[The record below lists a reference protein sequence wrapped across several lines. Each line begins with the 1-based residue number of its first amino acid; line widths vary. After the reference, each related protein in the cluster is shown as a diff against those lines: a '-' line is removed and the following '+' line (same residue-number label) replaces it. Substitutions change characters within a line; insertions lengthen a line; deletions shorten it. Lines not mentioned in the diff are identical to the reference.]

1 MCSSFVAAVGNSTQ
15 HKRRSQHA
23 PTARVRGQKR
33 SEEGGA
39 AESGRQLSG
48 LKEDVRQWQDRQR
61 VAAEEAEAAEAEVR
75 SLQQQTEH
83 LREQLRLIN
92 SQLSHQ
98 QAMQQKQLE
107 AAEITARALS
117 MAEDVALR
125 NHAGGGEEEA
135 RRRRQRGGGG
145 EEEERRRRQRG
156 GGGEEEG
163 SSGRAGGSKLRG
175 TLKELQMKEGKAVKR
190 IKALAVE
197 ERQLAAQV
205 TRHPPA
211 CLTAQQ
217 RLYPG
222 RGHHTASPP
231 QRLVGEVTSH

>member
-23 PTARVRGQKR
+23 PTARVRGQKW

-145 EEEERRRRQRG
+145 EEE
-156 GGGEEEG
+156 G